1 MNAGMNKY
9 TVGPRHGFASA
20 IGLVMAVFLVGW
32 VAAAGATVTLNPPAE
47 TVAPGGEFVTEV
59 TIQGADAVLG
69 FQFDAVF
76 DAEMVELSGFELGPW
91 LGSTGRSPAPLGPA
105 PSRSG
110 SGATVGGYTL
120 GAAETPGASG
130 DGLLATLRWKAKGAG
145 DTELKLENLQ
155 LAGANGAALE
165 GQIGGE
171 PVKLTIGGGSTTGLP
186 TGFVVPLLIVG
197 AVLAV
202 ALVGY
207 FLLARRQRPA
217 A

>member
-1 MNAGMNKY
+1 MKRY
-9 TVGPRHGFASA
+9 TPVGPRHGFVTA
-20 IGLVMAVFLVGW
+20 IVLVLAVLLVGR

-47 TVAPGGEFVTEV
+47 TIAPGGDFATEV
-59 TIQGADAVLG
+59 MIQDADAVLG

-76 DAEMVELSGFELGPW
+76 DAEMVELTGFELGPW

-110 SGATVGGYTL
+110 SGATIGGYTL

-130 DGLLATLRWKAKGAG
+130 DGLLATLRWKAKGTG

-165 GQIGGE
+165 GQVSAE
-171 PVKLTIGGGSTTGLP
+171 PLKVTIGGSSTAGLP
-186 TGFVVPLLIVG
+186 TDFAVPLLVLG
-197 AVLAV
+197 AVLV
-202 ALVGY
+202 VGLVGY
-207 FLLARRQRPA
+207 FLLARRRRTTA
-217 A
+217 

>member
-1 MNAGMNKY
+1 MRVRY
-9 TVGPRHGFASA
+9 V
-20 IGLVMAVFLVGW
+20 GLVMALLLSTSIY
-32 VAAAGATVTLNPPAE
+32 VASAAGATVTLNPPAE
-47 TVAPGGEFVTEV
+47 TVAPGGEFATEV
-59 TIQGADAVLG
+59 MIQGADAVLG

-76 DAEMVELSGFELGPW
+76 DAEMVELTGFELGPW

-120 GAAETPGASG
+120 GSAETPGASG
-130 DGLLATLRWKAKGAG
+130 DGLLATLRWKAKGTG

-165 GQIGGE
+165 GQVSAD
-171 PVKLTIGGGSTTGLP
+171 PVKVTIGGSSTAGLP
-186 TGFVVPLLIVG
+186 TGFVVPLLVIG
-197 AVLAV
+197 AVLGV

-207 FLLARRQRPA
+207 FLLARRRRTTA
-217 A
+217 